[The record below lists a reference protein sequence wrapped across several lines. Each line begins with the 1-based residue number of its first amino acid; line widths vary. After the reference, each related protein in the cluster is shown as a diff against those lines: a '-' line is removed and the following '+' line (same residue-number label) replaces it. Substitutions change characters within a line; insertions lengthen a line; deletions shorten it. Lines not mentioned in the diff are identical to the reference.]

1 MNWASLRRVVDP
13 EAPHEN
19 GAVTLMTLPRPL
31 HRRLKCAGPAAVGV
45 DDFVN
50 LLHQANGLR
59 EADNYLLV
67 VRDVLLGERLEVSI
81 R

>member
-1 MNWASLRRVVDP
+1 M
-13 EAPHEN
+13 
-19 GAVTLMTLPRPL
+19 
-31 HRRLKCAGPAAVGV
+31 RRLKCAGPAAVGV

-50 LLHQANGLR
+50 LLHQASGLR

>member
-1 MNWASLRRVVDP
+1 M
-13 EAPHEN
+13 
-19 GAVTLMTLPRPL
+19 
-31 HRRLKCAGPAAVGV
+31 RRLKCAGPAAVGV

-67 VRDVLLGERLEVSI
+67 VRDVLLGERLEAILDPEQDCDASANGCALY
-81 R
+81 